1 MYHQIFGHNH
11 SDDEKIPDFPRVL
24 FEEKARHRVQLGL
37 LFAEYVKKHEIIADK
52 ERVDAMIENMA
63 TAYEDPEELRSWY
76 QDSQERRAEIEALVM
91 EEIVSEK
98 ILERAKQIEKTM
110 TYDQVV
116 NPEKAKKEK
125 GV

>member
-1 MYHQIFGHNH
+1 
-11 SDDEKIPDFPRVL
+11 
-24 FEEKARHRVQLGL
+24 
-37 LFAEYVKKHEIIADK
+37 
-52 ERVDAMIENMA
+52 
-63 TAYEDPEELRSWY
+63 
-76 QDSQERRAEIEALVM
+76 M

-116 NPEKAKKEK
+116 NPEKDKKEK